1 MKFKHLFVFT
11 VVFAIVALAS
21 SCSKPSE
28 SKIVGKWEPI
38 SLQER
43 SSMHPE
49 WESMGIKPN
58 SYLEFRSDGTF
69 SSYENGE
76 LDDSGIWSYNKDNNQ
91 LVIDGKPFDI
101 LSFSSTQMVL
111 NAKVTYGQDWI
122 ESEAT
127 LKKMK

>member
-11 VVFAIVALAS
+11 VVFALVALAT

-28 SKIVGKWEPI
+28 SKIVGKWEAVSI
-38 SLQER
+38 QER
-43 SSMHPE
+43 SSVHPE

-58 SYLEFRSDGTF
+58 TYLEFRSDGTY

-76 LDDSGIWSYNKDNNQ
+76 LDDSGIWSYNKDKNQ
-91 LVIDGKPFDI
+91 LVIDGMPFDI
-101 LSFSSTQMVL
+101 ISFSSTQMVL
-111 NAKVTYGQDWI
+111 NVKSTFEDKWW
-122 ESEAT
+122 ETETT